1 MSESN
6 HYPKAAITE
15 ALINIGVVSS
25 AQESID
31 SSELRDRVSTT
42 FSPNYADCQ
51 QILEFQ
57 GGFEFANERVSSNT
71 TQRFVG
77 YRLISS
83 DQKYVVQLR
92 FDGFTLSRLAP
103 YDCWQALYDETRKL
117 WELYSSIFVPSA
129 IDSVTVRYINQFDIP
144 LPFQDFK
151 DYLKTFP
158 EVAPEIDTGLNSYFM
173 QLQMFQ
179 EDIQGMLT
187 LNQGVLPAQ
196 NADFLPILLDINLF
210 CQVAFAE
217 TADSI
222 WGTLNKLRDRKN
234 KIFEACITERLR
246 ELLS

>member
-15 ALINIGVVSS
+15 ALINIGVASS
-25 AQESID
+25 AEESID
-31 SSELRDRVSTT
+31 SSELRDRVSAT
-42 FSPNYADCQ
+42 FLPNYADCQ

-57 GGFEFANERVSSNT
+57 GEFEFVNERVSSNT

-77 YRLISS
+77 YRLVSS

-103 YDCWQALYDETRKL
+103 YECWQALYDETRKL
-117 WELYSSIFVPSA
+117 WELYSSTFVPSE
-129 IDSVTVRYINQFDIP
+129 INSVTVRYINQFDIP
-144 LPFQDFK
+144 LPFRDFK

-179 EDIQGMLT
+179 ADLQCMLT

-196 NADFLPILLDINLF
+196 NAEILPILLDISLF
-210 CQVAFAE
+210 CPVSIAE
-217 TADSI
+217 AVDSV
-222 WGTLNKLRDRKN
+222 WGTLGKLRERKN